1 MNRNTAN
8 TANPLKKRDPSK
20 AGATK
25 APLKHSSSIGSK
37 EPRAVQSAASG
48 LKRQPQPAKPVERH
62 SFSAHNDSPGEFLN
76 NAVYDY
82 LLKMGMT
89 KTVEAFKDEVHRL
102 GPRRNEV
109 DANAVHQLLEVL
121 CRNV

>member
-1 MNRNTAN
+1 MNRN
-8 TANPLKKRDPSK
+8 TANPLKKRDPSTK
-20 AGATK
+20 AGVTK
-25 APLKHSSSIGSK
+25 APTTKNSSSLGSK

-48 LKRQPQPAKPVERH
+48 LKRPSQQAKPAERH

-102 GPRRNEV
+102 GPSRNEV
-109 DANAVHQLLEVL
+109 DANVANQLLEV
-121 CRNV
+121 